1 MHSCTHT
8 CCSGQLTV
16 WRNTE
21 STKRMF
27 MDTPNWQK
35 DYQTASFSKMDELTV
50 AYPSLDRLRVLF
62 LESQLTTQRLDGKPN
77 TRESGTSMQNAIAAW
92 VDGKLLLLG
101 KDASRWRESPC
112 QALPCRGV
120 RAEHVVRSEGALL
133 HLNQQKVGTPD
144 LPEQILNQ
152 REPRTALSAHLRP
165 VCRTVE
171 IDQVS
176 QRGGYVE

>member
-1 MHSCTHT
+1 MKNGYDFGGEFWPDCAVSAVVRA
-8 CCSGQLTV
+8 Q
-16 WRNTE
+16 E
-21 STKRMF
+21 
-27 MDTPNWQK
+27 
-35 DYQTASFSKMDELTV
+35 
-50 AYPSLDRLRVLF
+50 
-62 LESQLTTQRLDGKPN
+62 
-77 TRESGTSMQNAIAAW
+77 
-92 VDGKLLLLG
+92 
-101 KDASRWRESPC
+101 ESPC